1 MLDNLNWWEIG
12 VLLLL
17 ALLIFGDRLPNVI
30 SDGLRMVRNLRNMA
44 RNATGDLSRELG
56 TDIQL
61 EDLHPK
67 AFIRKHLL
75 SEEDEQA
82 IRKPLQGVDNLRADV
97 TGVHEELKEVA
108 DRVDPRAAARKST
121 ATSTAPAPAPAP
133 APATTTPPDPSA
145 RVAAG
150 AGQRPAGLRPS
161 GLPSSDSRRT
171 ASRSAT
177 WRSAFAAG
185 ASGADSTIGVPASPP
200 SRTRVSIGI

>member
-30 SDGLRMVRNLRNMA
+30 SDGLRMVRNLRAMA

-82 IRKPLQGVDNLRADV
+82 IRKPLQGVYDDLRADV
-97 TGVHEELKEVA
+97 TGVHEELKGVA
-108 DRVDPRAAARKST
+108 DRIDPRAAARKST
-121 ATSTAPAPAPAP
+121 ATSTAATPAPAP
-133 APATTTPPDPSA
+133 
-145 RVAAG
+145 
-150 AGQRPAGLRPS
+150 RPS
-161 GLPSSDSRRT
+161 YDD
-171 ASRSAT
+171 AT
-177 WRSAFAAG
+177 
-185 ASGADSTIGVPASPP
+185 
-200 SRTRVSIGI
+200 

>member
-30 SDGLRMVRNLRNMA
+30 SDGLRLVRNLRNMA

-82 IRKPLQGVDNLRADV
+82 IRKPLQGVYDNLRADV
-97 TGVHEELKEVA
+97 TGVHEELKDIA
-108 DRVDPRAAARKST
+108 DRVDPRAAARTST

-133 APATTTPPDPSA
+133 AP
-145 RVAAG
+145 
-150 AGQRPAGLRPS
+150 RPS
-161 GLPSSDSRRT
+161 YDD
-171 ASRSAT
+171 AT
-177 WRSAFAAG
+177 
-185 ASGADSTIGVPASPP
+185 
-200 SRTRVSIGI
+200 

>member
-30 SDGLRMVRNLRNMA
+30 SDGLRLVRNLRNMA

-82 IRKPLQGVDNLRADV
+82 IRKPLQGVYDDLRADV
-97 TGVHEELKEVA
+97 TGVHEELKDIA

-133 APATTTPPDPSA
+133 
-145 RVAAG
+145 
-150 AGQRPAGLRPS
+150 RPS
-161 GLPSSDSRRT
+161 YDD
-171 ASRSAT
+171 AT
-177 WRSAFAAG
+177 
-185 ASGADSTIGVPASPP
+185 
-200 SRTRVSIGI
+200 

>member
-1 MLDNLNWWEIG
+1 MFENLNMWEVG

-75 SEEDEQA
+75 SEDDEQA
-82 IRKPLQGVDNLRADV
+82 IRKPLQSMYDNLRSDV
-97 TGVHEELKEVA
+97 TGVHDELKDVA
-108 DRVDPRAAARKST
+108 RAADLRT
-121 ATSTAPAPAPAP
+121 PAPRPAVTTPATPASTPAAPTHTPPAP
-133 APATTTPPDPSA
+133 
-145 RVAAG
+145 
-150 AGQRPAGLRPS
+150 RPS
-161 GLPSSDSRRT
+161 YDD
-171 ASRSAT
+171 AT
-177 WRSAFAAG
+177 
-185 ASGADSTIGVPASPP
+185 
-200 SRTRVSIGI
+200 